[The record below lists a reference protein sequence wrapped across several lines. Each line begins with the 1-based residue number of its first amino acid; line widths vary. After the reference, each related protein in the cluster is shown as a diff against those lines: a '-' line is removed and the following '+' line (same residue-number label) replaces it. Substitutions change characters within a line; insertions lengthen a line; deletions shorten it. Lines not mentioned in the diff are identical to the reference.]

1 MLVIAGPYWTVYGVV
16 CWRLAGQYS
25 STGVLL
31 YSSVSSTCGIECSE
45 AAVTCA
51 LSNVK
56 RLHDPWL
63 RLGRQAG
70 RQAISSV
77 MVDGERGHREE
88 YCTPDTLDNLERRS
102 LPRTGAGGAGKRE
115 RVPAAQRMKWS
126 PRPICPPARLPACD
140 GWRPSDFTRKDL
152 FLPSLLHPF
161 TFTFTSFTLL
171 LLPSGHTR
179 SNPPPPPPSSW
190 EHPSTWP
197 PSQNQTRVCP
207 LHQRCR
213 HTPNMILPPSDSEDN
228 QPPPKRMA
236 LQVPIPFSQSKRTP
250 KRKVL
255 QNKK

>member
-179 SNPPPPPPSSW
+179 SNPPPPPP
-190 EHPSTWP
+190 PLGSTLQHGLP
-197 PSQNQTRVCP
+197 ARIK
-207 LHQRCR
+207 HGYARCINAAG
-213 HTPNMILPPSDSEDN
+213 TLP
-228 QPPPKRMA
+228 
-236 LQVPIPFSQSKRTP
+236 T
-250 KRKVL
+250 
-255 QNKK
+255 